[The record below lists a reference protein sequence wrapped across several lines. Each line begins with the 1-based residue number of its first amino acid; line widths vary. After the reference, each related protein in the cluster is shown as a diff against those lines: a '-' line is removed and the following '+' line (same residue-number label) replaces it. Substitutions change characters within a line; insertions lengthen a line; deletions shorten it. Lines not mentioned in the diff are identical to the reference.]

1 MVAVGGRG
9 GGDASAIFFNELV
22 QSHQLQSFGSVFFS
36 ISYSFA
42 IGSSTL
48 KAFGCPFANQYGVD
62 WEGRR
67 SLRRVENREPEESS

>member
-1 MVAVGGRG
+1 MA
-9 GGDASAIFFNELV
+9 AEMLV
-22 QSHQLQSFGSVFFS
+22 QFPLMSSCKVTSFRASEAFFFS
-36 ISYSFA
+36 ISYFFA

-48 KAFGCPFANQYGVD
+48 KAFGYPFANQYGVD